1 MVITIKNKT
10 NKQIHDKTPQP
21 KLYTSTKNCIA
32 CKEKQVKKRKDMEQ
46 NDNLSKML
54 FLKFAKYFLHAKTF
68 KDALQS

>member
-1 MVITIKNKT
+1 M
-10 NKQIHDKTPQP
+10 
-21 KLYTSTKNCIA
+21 TKHHNQNFMHQQKICIA

-68 KDALQS
+68 KDALQSW